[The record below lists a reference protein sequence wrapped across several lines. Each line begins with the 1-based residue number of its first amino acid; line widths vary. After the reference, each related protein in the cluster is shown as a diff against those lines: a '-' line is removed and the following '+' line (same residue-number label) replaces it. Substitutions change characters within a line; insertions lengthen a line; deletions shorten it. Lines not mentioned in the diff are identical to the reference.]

1 MPVFVEKNKTLVRRI
16 TFNSSV
22 IFKIKEMC
30 LFNLICSSV
39 FLKLCSSLKQLCCL
53 MHLWLIRRAG
63 TFINDRDLEEKSGS
77 YSILCYLI

>member
-1 MPVFVEKNKTLVRRI
+1 MPVFIEKNKTLVRRI

-22 IFKIKEMC
+22 IFKIKELW

-39 FLKLCSSLKQLCCL
+39 FLKLCSSLKQLCSL

-63 TFINDRDLEEKSGS
+63 MFINDRDLEEKSGS
-77 YSILCYLI
+77 YSVLCYLI

>member
-39 FLKLCSSLKQLCCL
+39 FLKLCSSQTAVLPNAFMADKEG
-53 MHLWLIRRAG
+53 W
-63 TFINDRDLEEKSGS
+63 DV
-77 YSILCYLI
+77 Y